1 MPTPT
6 ETISRYF
13 AAIRRK
19 DSEDWCACFAADG
32 IAHDPADAPARQGRA
47 AHRQFFEGVAGL
59 FDDLDFRAGAA
70 FVCGNQAAV
79 HFTARCAAKNGNVA
93 EVAGIDVFVFDADGL
108 IASLHGYW
116 DPTPLFVAAG
126 AASGAT

>member
-1 MPTPT
+1 MPTPN
-6 ETISRYF
+6 ETLDRYF

-19 DSEDWCACFAADG
+19 DGEDWIACFAPDG
-32 IAHDPADAPARQGRA
+32 IAHDPANAPARQGRA

-59 FDDLDFRAGAA
+59 FEVMNFRSGEA
-70 FVCGNQAAV
+70 FVCGDRVALR
-79 HFTARCAAKNGNVA
+79 FTAHCVARNGNAVD
-93 EVAGIDVFVFDADGL
+93 VAGIDVFTFDAEGL

-126 AASGAT
+126 AA